1 MFRYVPNCPA
11 ATAKIWN
18 CVYNVLYNEGRND
31 AALYKEYY
39 DRILEDISSSI
50 GRAGNMRAAYDEGY
64 EIWRIS

>member
-1 MFRYVPNCPA
+1 M
-11 ATAKIWN
+11 
-18 CVYNVLYNEGRND
+18 YNILYNEGRND

-64 EIWRIS
+64 GIWEGYL